1 MPGYMPDL
9 NSWINEAW
17 GWPQDVDGVS
27 GELLLS
33 RTLASNV
40 IVGGNPPYSINMFIA
55 DYPSFGGPTASF
67 SATGAINTKTLT
79 VVSGTPAIGQLITGP
94 GIPDNTIITAIALP
108 SVTLNNALTIAA
120 TEATTFTNYTALTV
134 PMPIVM
140 GYIFLASISLSANR
154 YFGMWRMVMGLF
166 VAHYLTLWAQSQQ
179 VGATPTIQQL
189 AASGLAVGLMTGES
203 AGDVSLSQQ
212 FIDDLKGWGTYQLT
226 IFGQQFAT
234 IAKGIGSAGML
245 AW

>member
-17 GWPQDVDGVS
+17 GWPQDVGGIS
-27 GELLLS
+27 GEVLLS

-40 IVGGNPPYSINMFIA
+40 IVGNNPPYSINDFIA
-55 DYPSFGGPTASF
+55 SYPSFGGGTASF
-67 SATGAINTKTLT
+67 TATGEINTTSLT
-79 VVSGTPAIGQLITGP
+79 ISAGNVAIGQLITGP
-94 GIPDNTIITAIALP
+94 GIPNNCIVTAFASTVATISKPLTAAL
-108 SVTLNNALTIAA
+108 ADA
-120 TEATTFTNYTALTV
+120 TCAVYNSMQI
-134 PMPIVM
+134 PMPILM
-140 GYIFLASISLSANR
+140 GYIFLASISLASAR
-154 YFGMWRMVMGLF
+154 YHGMWTMVMGLF
-166 VAHYLTLWAQSQQ
+166 IAHYATLWAQSQQ
-179 VGATPTIQQL
+179 VGATATIQQI